1 MKPDF
6 QPCGVVSHSRPCC
19 RSTSP
24 MPRDRSLSPPT
35 HRRRSRSPE
44 RYNDRDAP
52 SRSPG
57 APAAQAPP
65 AAPAINLP
73 KVVDIDPFRRRE
85 RERQLAERALEE
97 QTNGDSTA
105 LTKKS
110 TYDPAAEFAKLV
122 STRSGGAYIPP
133 SRLRA
138 MQKDAE
144 KDKSSVE
151 WQRMTWDALR
161 KSINGLINKVSRS
174 VELDVDP

>member
-1 MKPDF
+1 
-6 QPCGVVSHSRPCC
+6 
-19 RSTSP
+19 

-57 APAAQAPP
+57 APTTQAPP

-144 KDKSSVE
+144 KDKRTFCSSDHESSSFV
-151 WQRMTWDALR
+151 ASLHP
-161 KSINGLINKVSRS
+161 GLFGLDRYHQYQVAHGRRIGLDQTDQS
-174 VELDVDP
+174 VQESLQA